1 MTMISRNKRISYE
14 RGCIM
19 YRRLIAWL
27 TAAAFAVAM
36 IASSTSGAAVQRDT
50 VVGGVI
56 DAADANVGFNARSD
70 PNGENPSGHVT
81 TTIPFAGPPGDP
93 LQLRIDVTCVAV
105 AGNLAAVGGII
116 DESSA
121 NDIFAGFNLVVVF
134 RDTGLPGGEG
144 DAVAPFPGA
153 PAASCPG
160 FVALAAAAPPIQNG
174 NVTIN
179 DAT

>member
-1 MTMISRNKRISYE
+1 
-14 RGCIM
+14 
-19 YRRLIAWL
+19 
-27 TAAAFAVAM
+27 VAT
-36 IASSTSGAAVQRDT
+36 IASSPTGAAVPSDT
-50 VVGGVI
+50 VIGGVI
-56 DAADANVGFNARSD
+56 DAGGANVGFNARSD
-70 PNGENPSGHVT
+70 PNGENPSGHIT
-81 TTIPFAGPPGDP
+81 TTIPFSGATSDP

-116 DESSA
+116 NESSA

-153 PAASCPG
+153 PAASCPA
-160 FVALAAAAPPIQNG
+160 FVALAAEAPPIQIG
-174 NVTIN
+174 NVTVN

>member
-1 MTMISRNKRISYE
+1 MYKR
-14 RGCIM
+14 
-19 YRRLIAWL
+19 LLAWL
-27 TAAAFAVAM
+27 AAAVFAVATV
-36 IASSTSGAAVQRDT
+36 ASSTSGAAVQSDT
-50 VVGGVI
+50 VIGGVI
-56 DAADANVGFNARSD
+56 DAGGANVGFNARSD
-70 PNGENPSGHVT
+70 PNGENPSGHIT
-81 TTIPFAGPPGDP
+81 TTIPFSGTTGDP

-116 DESSA
+116 SESSA

-153 PAASCPG
+153 PAASCPA
-160 FVALAAAAPPIQNG
+160 FVALAAEAPPIQIG
-174 NVTIN
+174 NVTVN